1 MLHRKNKNLRL
12 VRESEESVDKLAD
25 EIMTELKSE
34 GNSVEEL
41 EAQVRERR
49 LCFRRRTVI
58 IVAVAAIAAAA
69 LFLLVNLQ
77 TYTKARVSDTYKI
90 RGVSDS
96 NYEEFAGGVLKYS
109 RDGVSYL
116 NRKGEEQWNQPCQ
129 IKNPF
134 VDVNEV
140 SAVVADKGGN
150 DIMIFQREGLKGE
163 IKTTL
168 PIEKISVSEQGI
180 VSVIVKNEFDP
191 SIICYDAAG
200 NVLVELQ
207 ASFEGEGYPVD
218 VAISGDAEVM
228 QVVYLCMKDTVVSSK
243 VSYYNIIIRNFGA
256 HNRILHAQ
264 IYNLHH
270 LCVPG
275 DRYINRIPFS
285 FKRSLQFHQHISGSI
300 IADDAR
306 IKFIFHD
313 YTDNP
318 LFRYR
323 YLFNRQCCLD
333 FSFQSFSL
341 ENHNIIAAF
350 VCNNSRYFIYIYKWI
365 FYLTRLIPLFL
376 SFSIQIRDPVSAV
389 FQHSPCKFFIITV
402 RDASN
407 LISIRYSRFRICLKI
422 H

>member
-34 GNSVEEL
+34 GNLVEEL

-218 VAISGDAEVM
+218 VAISGDGEVM
-228 QVVYLCMKDTVVSSK
+228 QVVYLCMKDTVA
-243 VSYYNIIIRNFGA
+243 VSYT
-256 HNRILHAQ
+256 
-264 IYNLHH
+264 H
-270 LCVPG
+270 LTLP
-275 DRYINRIPFS
+275 
-285 FKRSLQFHQHISGSI
+285 
-300 IADDAR
+300 
-306 IKFIFHD
+306 
-313 YTDNP
+313 T
-318 LFRYR
+318 
-323 YLFNRQCCLD
+323 
-333 FSFQSFSL
+333 
-341 ENHNIIAAF
+341 
-350 VCNNSRYFIYIYKWI
+350 NSR
-365 FYLTRLIPLFL
+365 
-376 SFSIQIRDPVSAV
+376 V
-389 FQHSPCKFFIITV
+389 
-402 RDASN
+402 
-407 LISIRYSRFRICLKI
+407 
-422 H
+422 

>member
-25 EIMTELKSE
+25 EIMTELNSE

-41 EAQVRERR
+41 EAQVREQR
-49 LCFRRRTVI
+49 LRFRRRTMI

-134 VDVNEV
+134 VDINEV

-218 VAISGDAEVM
+218 VAISGDGEVM
-228 QVVYLCMKDTVVSSK
+228 QVVYLCMKDAVVSSK
-243 VSYYNIIIRNFGA
+243 VSYYNFGKK
-256 HNRILHAQ
+256 
-264 IYNLHH
+264 
-270 LCVPG
+270 G
-275 DRYINRIPFS
+275 EEKTDREVETKEYKSSVVGTGFFLN
-285 FKRSLQFHQHISGSI
+285 
-300 IADDAR
+300 
-306 IKFIFHD
+306 
-313 YTDNP
+313 
-318 LFRYR
+318 
-323 YLFNRQCCLD
+323 
-333 FSFQSFSL
+333 QS
-341 ENHNIIAAF
+341 
-350 VCNNSRYFIYIYKWI
+350 
-365 FYLTRLIPLFL
+365 
-376 SFSIQIRDPVSAV
+376 VSAV
-389 FQHSPCKFFIITV
+389 VGDNCLTLFKGKAVPKEVTTV
-402 RDASN
+402 TIDKEIQSVFHNERYIKHVKHRLAISTGSACSAGEPSHVISAMG
-407 LISIRYSRFRICLKI
+407 LESEVSKILRISISKNTTDEEVNQLIQILRETI
-422 H
+422 